1 MIPNYA
7 SAIPAVIAALNDPSV
22 PEVKLRQ
29 VYEQVCNQLTGDA
42 GMTRDMIVAA
52 LALLLV
58 RA

>member
-7 SAIPAVIAALNDPSV
+7 SAIPAIIAALNDPAV

-29 VYEQVCNQLTGDA
+29 VYEQVCNQGTADA
-42 GMTRDMIVAA
+42 GMTRDMIVVA
-52 LALLLV
+52 LAMLLV

>member
-7 SAIPAVIAALNDPSV
+7 SAIPAIIAALNDSTV

-29 VYEQVCNQLTGDA
+29 VYELVCNQGTADA

-58 RA
+58 RS